1 MDDEFAIDLDILNQT
16 LHPNYTG
23 DASYYDV
30 AILETPA
37 LNFSRSIS
45 PICLPETS
53 NENIL
58 KYENYYADLI
68 GWGQEDL
75 HGVTS
80 NNLKRVTLKIY
91 PLR

>member
-1 MDDEFAIDLDILNQT
+1 
-16 LHPNYTG
+16 
-23 DASYYDV
+23 
-30 AILETPA
+30 
-37 LNFSRSIS
+37 
-45 PICLPETS
+45 LPETS

-75 HGVTS
+75 HGDTS
-80 NNLKRVTLKIY
+80 NSLKRVSLKIY